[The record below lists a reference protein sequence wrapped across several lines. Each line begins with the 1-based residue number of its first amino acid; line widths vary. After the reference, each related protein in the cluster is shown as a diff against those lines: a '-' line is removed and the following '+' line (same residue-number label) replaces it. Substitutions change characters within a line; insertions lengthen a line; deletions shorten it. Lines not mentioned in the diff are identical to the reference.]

1 MRRFTRLQEAVD
13 AWREAGAEG
22 FVMRHQQED
31 GGNSFLMFPERYP
44 SYPHNVRE
52 LLRSG
57 YCLHHVFIAGQPRCC
72 HLDLERL
79 RRPTDTPA
87 SDMAELRLVHLAVCD
102 VLNAGENVQF
112 YFCNRQGGPKL
123 SFHLNYPGL
132 VLRDEVAERRA
143 MHRVYELLQE
153 RGAPLLP
160 DMAIYRREGKHA
172 LLRCAGTQKPGDPA
186 SALHC
191 TIPWTNH
198 DPTLVPDSATP
209 LERDRFPPLPEEEL
223 RGTTGNAWARR
234 DAPGWLT
241 DLAVVS
247 DLPVNVVVAI
257 SDSTFLILPDL
268 EVAHF
273 PSWQYN
279 DTRPNHFYHLAHLAR
294 SHALL
299 IHRAPTF
306 HNYYDQLLEV
316 RPNAYGASDREKL
329 LRMEK
334 YDKRWTAAFTPDA
347 PPRPYT
353 MHALRRVFRALP
365 RWCPFGD
372 ERCELYCSVHVTR
385 GRDVMLRCLSCQR
398 ARLLGPLECMQ
409 HMRLFSQQYVAQAF
423 ADEAHLPRTLCINS
437 AMGTGKTHFL
447 KQLLRDHPRWSCV
460 GITCRRTLASFLVE
474 QLRLRS
480 YELVKRAGGR
490 DAYVQFFANASER
503 HPARLAIQLESLRA
517 LRQHFRRAG
526 NVPLPRVDLLVLDE
540 YQSLMQQFM
549 SETMAHRHR
558 EAFEM
563 LRWFVSNAERVVVL
577 DADLMCHG
585 APWEQLQLWRS
596 QEPLQLHLN
605 LRLPSPRKRFHLLE
619 YQTAMDQLMADVRDG
634 TQQLALVA
642 TSKLELKAVQR
653 LLGETTLLQSSGS
666 YTSESQPEEM
676 EEVTR
681 CNEHWPAL
689 QMVCFSPTITVGV
702 SYEGAARRV
711 YLLLGDG
718 SCTPE
723 TALQMVGRFRA
734 STEVFVV
741 VLPRTKRWHKHLPL
755 TAEAVLAAGDQV
767 LLQYTEET
775 RELDMQTGLFTLQ
788 AHDPLT
794 RLLAWGRAQQ
804 HCNQMMEQ
812 RFRRLIFLHGDELQD
827 DRPAYIRVD
836 RREDERPPEVKE
848 KRQELQRMHWDDLL
862 ERCGQPEAREWQEVA
877 LVLGDGVARNM
888 TARDMAYAHEQMLP
902 LVMWRL
908 VNEDVREW
916 QLEARAELC
925 ARGLLYDQR
934 AMDLPAYHV
943 LDALQLSKE
952 PLVVARHWV
961 ALARLLR
968 ASLRPLEEVRGRD
981 YVLLSELRVAV
992 GEPAYQREVIAR
1004 WLEPAMAAQAQQ
1016 LGMGS
1021 AMLERVGDA
1030 RWTGKYF
1037 ECLFRALGMGLL
1049 VERPR
1054 TAQRRE
1060 EPRFYLDAERYAYHQ
1075 ALWQGQTQQVYT
1087 EQDETPLPLG
1097 VAHLY

>member
-22 FVMRHQQED
+22 FVMRHQQQD

-44 SYPHNVRE
+44 SYPHNVQE

-72 HLDLERL
+72 HLDVERL
-79 RRPTDTPA
+79 RRPTDTLNG
-87 SDMAELRLVHLAVCD
+87 DMAELRLVHLAVCD
-102 VLNAGENVQF
+102 VLNGGENAQYYV
-112 YFCNRQGGPKL
+112 CNRQGGPKL
-123 SFHLNYPGL
+123 SFHLNYPTL
-132 VLRDEVAERRA
+132 VLRDEVAERRV

-209 LERDRFPPLPEEEL
+209 LERDRFAPLPDETPVED
-223 RGTTGNAWARR
+223 TGQRHRPPAEIVNAFRST
-234 DAPGWLT
+234 PGSWIF
-241 DLAVVS
+241 VGVS
-247 DLPVNVVVAI
+247 EH
-257 SDSTFLILPDL
+257 TFLLVPALIKPAQLR
-268 EVAHF
+268 E
-273 PSWQYN
+273 WQY
-279 DTRPNHFYHLAHLAR
+279 DATRANNWYHLFRAIRYVGPGCHLWDFHHWWQEYTQLRPGDGIGRYSKYHDRWERVMKGAR
-294 SHALL
+294 
-299 IHRAPTF
+299 PT
-306 HNYYDQLLEV
+306 L
-316 RPNAYGASDREKL
+316 
-329 LRMEK
+329 
-334 YDKRWTAAFTPDA
+334 
-347 PPRPYT
+347 YT
-353 MHALRRVFRALP
+353 MAMLRRLFRALP

-409 HMRLFSQQYVAQAF
+409 HMCLFSQQYVAQAF
-423 ADEAHLPRTLCINS
+423 TDDEHLPRTLCINS

-447 KQLLRDHPRWSCV
+447 KELLRNHPHWSCM

-490 DAYVQFFANASER
+490 DAYVQFFQNASER

-549 SETMAHRHR
+549 SETMSHRHR

-563 LRWFVSNAERVVVL
+563 LQWFVSNAERVVVL

-619 YQTAMDQLMADVRDG
+619 YQTAMDQLQRDVRDG
-634 TQQLALVA
+634 QQQLALVA

-681 CNEHWPAL
+681 CNEHWPTL

-702 SYEGAARRV
+702 SYEGAGRRV

-788 AHDPLT
+788 TQDPLT
-794 RLLAWGRAQQ
+794 RLLAYGRAQQ

-827 DRPAYIRVD
+827 DRPAHIRVD

-888 TARDMAYAHEQMLP
+888 TARDMAYAHAQMLP

-908 VNEDVREW
+908 VNEDIREW

-934 AMDLPAYHV
+934 AMELPAYHV

-952 PLVVARHWV
+952 PLVVARHWA

-981 YVLLSELRVAV
+981 YVLLSELRTAV
-992 GEPAYQREVIAR
+992 GEQAYREQVIAK
-1004 WLEPAMAAQAQQ
+1004 WLEPAMAAQARQ

-1054 TAQRRE
+1054 TARRRE
-1060 EPRFYLDAERYAYHQ
+1060 EPRFYLDAERYAYHE

-1087 EQDETPLPLG
+1087 EQDETPLPLS

>member
-1 MRRFTRLQEAVD
+1 MRRYTRLQEAVD

-22 FVMRHQQED
+22 FVMRHQQQD

-44 SYPHNVRE
+44 SYPMNVGQ
-52 LLRSG
+52 LLMSG

-72 HLDLERL
+72 HVDLERL

-102 VLNAGENVQF
+102 ALNNGENAQF
-112 YFCNRQGGPKL
+112 HFCNRQGGPKL

-160 DMAIYRREGKHA
+160 DMQIYRREGKHG
-172 LLRCAGTQKPGDPA
+172 LLRAAGTAKPGDPA

-191 TIPWTNH
+191 TVPWTNH
-198 DPTLVPDSATP
+198 DPTLVPDNATL
-209 LERDRFPPLPEEEL
+209 LERGRFPPLPDETPFAEDAEL
-223 RGTTGNAWARR
+223 RRFVCPREIVWAF
-234 DAPGWLT
+234 GST
-241 DLAVVS
+241 DLRGCY
-247 DLPVNVVVAI
+247 PFGI
-257 SDSTFLILPDL
+257 SEHTFLLMPVL
-268 EVAHF
+268 ASPKALRE
-273 PSWQYN
+273 WQY
-279 DTRPNHFYHLAHLAR
+279 DHARPNNWYHLFRAIRYCELGTQRWTFHHWYEQYIQLRPTDGVDDNRR
-294 SHALL
+294 SKYHD
-299 IHRAPTF
+299 RWERVMQGPAPT
-306 HNYYDQLLEV
+306 H
-316 RPNAYGASDREKL
+316 
-329 LRMEK
+329 
-334 YDKRWTAAFTPDA
+334 
-347 PPRPYT
+347 YT
-353 MHALRRVFRALP
+353 MAMLRRLFRNLP

-372 ERCELYCSVHVTR
+372 ERCELYCSVHITR

-398 ARLLGPLECMQ
+398 ARLLGPLDCMQ
-409 HMRLFSQQYVAQAF
+409 HMQLFSKQYVAQAF
-423 ADEAHLPRTLCINS
+423 VDDDRLPRTLCIN
-437 AMGTGKTHFL
+437 APMGTGKTAF
-447 KQLLRDHPRWSCV
+447 LRDTLRNHPRWSCM

-480 YELVKRAGGR
+480 YEMVKRAGQ
-490 DAYVQFFANASER
+490 DAYVQFFQNASER
-503 HPARLAIQLESLRA
+503 HPARLAIQLESLRS
-517 LRQHFRRAG
+517 LRQHFKRAG
-526 NVPLPRVDLLVLDE
+526 VPLPRLDLLVLDE

-558 EAFEM
+558 ESFEM
-563 LRWFVSNAERVVVL
+563 LQWFVTTAERVVVL
-577 DADLMCHG
+577 DADLMCSG

-596 QEPLQLHLN
+596 AEPLKLYLN
-605 LRLPSPRKRFHLLE
+605 LRLPSPRKRFHLME
-619 YQTAMDQLMADVRDG
+619 YQAAMDQLQRDVRDNEH
-634 TQQLALVA
+634 QLALVA

-653 LLGETTLLQSSGS
+653 LLGETTLLHSSGS

-681 CNEHWPAL
+681 CNEHWPNL

-711 YLLLGDG
+711 YLLLGDS

-734 STEVFVV
+734 STEVYVV
-741 VLPRTKRWHKHLPL
+741 VLPRTRRWHRALPL
-755 TAEAVLAAGDQV
+755 TAEQVLTAGDQV
-767 LLQYTEET
+767 LQQYVEET
-775 RELDMQTGLFTLQ
+775 RALDMDTGLFTLQ
-788 AHDPLT
+788 EQDPLT
-794 RLLAWGRAQQ
+794 RLLAYGRAQQ
-804 HCNQMMEQ
+804 NCNQMMEQ

-827 DRPAYIRVD
+827 DRPAPLKEHRA
-836 RREDERPPEVKE
+836 EDERPQEVKE
-848 KRQELQRMHWDDLL
+848 KRQELQRMHWDELL
-862 ERCGQPEAREWQEVA
+862 DRCGMPEARERQDVA
-877 LVLGDGVARNM
+877 LVMGEGVTRGLS
-888 TARDMAYAHEQMLP
+888 ARDVAYAHEQLLP
-902 LVMWRL
+902 LVLWRL
-908 VNEDVREW
+908 VNEDVPEW

-934 AMDLPAYHV
+934 AMELPAYEV

-961 ALARLLR
+961 ALARLIR

-981 YVLLSELRVAV
+981 YVLLSELRTAV
-992 GEPAYQREVIAR
+992 TEEEYKNEVIRR
-1004 WLEPAMAAQAQQ
+1004 WLEPGMARQAQQ
-1016 LGMGS
+1016 LGLGS
-1021 AMLERVGDA
+1021 RMLERVDDA

-1037 ECLFRALGMGLL
+1037 ECLFRAIGMGWQ

-1054 TAQRRE
+1054 TARQRE
-1060 EPRFYLDAERYAYHQ
+1060 EPRFYMDGERYAYHH
-1075 ALWQGQTQQVYT
+1075 ALWQGEAAHVY
-1087 EQDETPLPLG
+1087 EGDEPPLPLS